1 MNKDGNRESYN
12 LNDTTEFTQE
22 QLAGQRL
29 MIGFDGIALNS
40 DLEFYID
47 TLKVGGIILF
57 SRNIKDVQQLKNLCR
72 SAQTYAEDCGQPPLF
87 IAIDQEGGQV
97 ARLKKPFT
105 IFPGNPFIT
114 NRAEARRFAEIT
126 ATELRQVGINMNMAP
141 VLDVAPEK
149 IVSIMAGRAF
159 GHDPG
164 QVSLLGTEVIR
175 GLQENGILSV
185 GKHFPGIGRT
195 VMDSHIDLPSLDVT
209 PEDLAAMDL
218 PPFQAAIADN
228 VAGIMLSHIHYPRLD
243 PKWPASL
250 SPAIARDLLRQELG
264 FDGLVLTDDLDM
276 GAIQKHYP
284 IHDAVEQILKAE
296 IDIVLICHK
305 GPDIQTAFDE
315 ILRQANHSGIMAKK
329 GEKAVERII
338 GTKKRLTG
346 EGGIVG
352 WAVPT
357 NRHNASSKQPLPY
370 TAFGPIRE

>member
-1 MNKDGNRESYN
+1 MA
-12 LNDTTEFTQE
+12 EFTHE

-57 SRNIKDVQQLKNLCR
+57 SRNIKDVRQLKNLCR
-72 SAQTYAEDCGQPPLF
+72 SAQAYAEDCGQPPLF

-105 IFPGNPFIT
+105 VFPGNPFIT

-126 ATELRQVGINMNMAP
+126 ATELKQVGINMNMAP

-149 IVSIMAGRAF
+149 IDSIMAGRAF

-175 GLQENGILSV
+175 GLQENDILSV

-195 VMDSHIDLPSLDVT
+195 VMDSHVDLPSLDVT
-209 PEDLAAMDL
+209 FEDLAAMDL
-218 PPFQAAIADN
+218 LPFQAAIADN

-250 SPAIARDLLRQELG
+250 SPAIARDLLRRKLG

-284 IHDAVEQILKAE
+284 IHDAVEQILTAE
-296 IDIVLICHK
+296 IDIVLICHQ

-315 ILRQANHSGIMAKK
+315 ILRQANHSGIMTKK
-329 GEKAVERII
+329 GKKAVERII
-338 GTKKRLTG
+338 GAKKRLKV
-346 EGGIVG
+346 E
-352 WAVPT
+352 VP
-357 NRHNASSKQPLPY
+357 S
-370 TAFGPIRE
+370 PIQS

>member
-105 IFPGNPFIT
+105 VFPGNPFIT

-338 GTKKRLTG
+338 GTKKGLTG
-346 EGGIVG
+346 EG
-352 WAVPT
+352 
-357 NRHNASSKQPLPY
+357 
-370 TAFGPIRE
+370 

>member
-72 SAQTYAEDCGQPPLF
+72 SAQTYAEDCSQPPLF

-97 ARLKKPFT
+97 VRLKKPFT
-105 IFPGNPFIT
+105 VFPGNPFIT

-126 ATELRQVGINMNMAP
+126 ATELKQVGINMNMAP

-175 GLQENGILSV
+175 GLQENGIMSV

-315 ILRQANHSGIMAKK
+315 ILRQANHSGIMAEK
-329 GEKAVERII
+329 GKRAVERILRAKERI
-338 GTKKRLTG
+338 KLNS
-346 EGGIVG
+346 E
-352 WAVPT
+352 
-357 NRHNASSKQPLPY
+357 N
-370 TAFGPIRE
+370 

>member
-1 MNKDGNRESYN
+1 MAG
-12 LNDTTEFTQE
+12 FTHE

-40 DLEFYID
+40 DLKFYID

-57 SRNIKDVQQLKNLCR
+57 SRNIKDVQQLKDLCR
-72 SAQTYAEDCGQPPLF
+72 SAQDYAGDCGQPPLF

-105 IFPGNPFIT
+105 VFPGNPFIT
-114 NRAEARRFAEIT
+114 TPADARRFAEIT
-126 ATELRQVGINMNMAP
+126 AAELKQVGINMNMAP
-141 VLDVAPEK
+141 VLDVAPKK
-149 IVSIMAGRAF
+149 IDSIMAGRVF

-164 QVSLLGTEVIR
+164 RVSLLGTEVIR
-175 GLQENGILSV
+175 GLQENDILSV

-195 VMDSHIDLPSLDVT
+195 VIDSHLDLPSLDVA

-218 PPFQAAIADN
+218 LPFQAAIAAN

-250 SPAIARDLLRQELG
+250 SPAIARNLLRHELG

-284 IHDAVEQILKAE
+284 IHDAVEQILTAE

-305 GPDIQTAFDE
+305 GPDIKTAFDK
-315 ILRQANHSGIMAKK
+315 ILRQADHSGIMAKK
-329 GEKAVERII
+329 GEISVGRILRFKERMKI
-338 GTKKRLTG
+338 
-346 EGGIVG
+346 E
-352 WAVPT
+352 
-357 NRHNASSKQPLPY
+357 
-370 TAFGPIRE
+370 

>member
-1 MNKDGNRESYN
+1 
-12 LNDTTEFTQE
+12 
-22 QLAGQRL
+22 

-72 SAQTYAEDCGQPPLF
+72 SAQMYAEDCGQPPLF

-250 SPAIARDLLRQELG
+250 SPAIARELLRQELG

-276 GAIQKHYP
+276 GAIKKHYP

-329 GEKAVERII
+329 GEKAVKRII

-346 EGGIVG
+346 EG
-352 WAVPT
+352 
-357 NRHNASSKQPLPY
+357 
-370 TAFGPIRE
+370 